1 MIYKY
6 IYILKNNKIMKKI
19 LSILSIFFLTSL
31 FSCQK
36 DEIVESKTPT
46 QNVTLRTAATF
57 PETFESGTK
66 SSYTAGNVSLGS
78 GSWYFNNAMIG
89 TTTSDRKT
97 GSKSARIQ
105 SAGSIEMNFNNYFA
119 VNFVTIQHAK
129 YGTTS
134 NSTWQLFYS
143 TDNGTSW
150 IQSGTTITTSS
161 TTLASSTFT
170 LNLSVPARFKIVKLS
185 GTGILNIDNF
195 LIDEQGEA
203 PSRDDNMALGNPS
216 NSTTSI
222 SNPNNYLLV
231 KTQYCLSYN
240 NSKGGA
246 NWVSWH
252 MSNAWK
258 GAAARC
264 DCFTSDTQIPSTLF
278 RAGSTSFSES
288 GFDRGHMCPSE
299 DRDGS
304 STDNAATF
312 LMSNMIPQAPNN
324 NQITWNSF
332 EGYCRDLLNQG
343 NELYIIS
350 GGYGSGGTGSNGGIT
365 YSISNGQI
373 NVPSNIWK
381 VVLVLPIGSNDV
393 SRVSASTRIIAVNVP
408 NNQTVNSQPWKYY
421 RTSVDQIE
429 ALTGFDFFSNV
440 SPTIQSSMESVTDA
454 TIIP

>member
-1 MIYKY
+1 M
-6 IYILKNNKIMKKI
+6 
-19 LSILSIFFLTSL
+19 LSTFLLFSL

-36 DEIVESKTPT
+36 DEVLELQPKTTFLSDVT
-46 QNVTLRTAATF
+46 QNPDIKRTAATF
-57 PETFESGTK
+57 PETFEGGTK
-66 SSYTAGNVSLGS
+66 TSYTAGNVTLGS
-78 GSWYFNNAMIG
+78 GSWFFNNALIG
-89 TTTSDRKT
+89 TSTSDRKT

-105 SAGSIEMNFNNYFA
+105 GSGSIQMNFNNYFA

-129 YGTTS
+129 YGSTANS
-134 NSTWQLFYS
+134 NWQLFYS
-143 TDNGTSW
+143 TNNGLSW

-161 TTLASSTFT
+161 TTLSTSTFT
-170 LNLSVPARFKIVKLS
+170 LNLSVPARFRIVKLS
-185 GTGILNIDNF
+185 GSGILNIDNF
-195 LIDEQGEA
+195 VIDEQGES
-203 PSRDDNMALGNPS
+203 PSRDNNMALGNPS
-216 NSTTSI
+216 NSTTDI

-231 KTQYCLSYN
+231 KPQYCLSYN
-240 NSKGGA
+240 SSKGGP

-258 GAAARC
+258 GSAARC
-264 DCFTSDTQIPSTLF
+264 DCFTLDTQIPSTFF
-278 RAGSTSFSES
+278 RAGSTSFSGS

-332 EGYCRDLLNQG
+332 ETYCRTLLNQG

-350 GGYGSGGTGSNGGIT
+350 GGYGSGGSGSNGGIT
-365 YSISNGQI
+365 YSLSNGQI

-381 VVLVLPIGSNDV
+381 VVLVIPIGSNDI
-393 SRVSASTRIIAVNVP
+393 SRINETTRIIAIDVP
-408 NNQTVNSQPWKYY
+408 NNQTVNSQPWHYY
-421 RTSVDQIE
+421 RKSVDQIE
-429 ALTGFDFFSNV
+429 ILTGLDFFSNV
-440 SPTIQSSMESVTDA
+440 SPTIQNSIESVTDV